1 MEFVELYSS
10 LLYINCVLQLVLF
23 FFQNELSPP
32 PFAEGID
39 AKQATKQTPP
49 LKKGERK
56 EAGIFCGSALVA
68 FHFFIF
74 FRHKGKGLF
83 SRFQEKNVTKMSQ
96 FTSVRF
102 LLGKAFD
109 GKTPMERAVF

>member
-1 MEFVELYSS
+1 MGLK
-10 LLYINCVLQLVLF
+10 LVLF
-23 FFQNELSPP
+23 FFYYKLSPP

-74 FRHKGKGLF
+74 FA
-83 SRFQEKNVTKMSQ
+83 TKERVCFHVSKKKISQ
-96 FTSVRF
+96 KSPN
-102 LLGKAFD
+102 LLL
-109 GKTPMERAVF
+109 